1 MLTEK
6 ENLMRMYHG
15 EMPEFL
21 PRGGFTN
28 ARCSYFVDCKAPGYH
43 IDEFGVECQGKDGI
57 FDGTPIP
64 IAGRYVIHDIT
75 KWRDEL
81 KFPSLEGIDW
91 ETLAKKDLAHI
102 DRSQKGVT
110 MYYGKTFQRLMDFMG
125 FEEGLCAMFEEPDAV
140 YELFDALTDYHVEL
154 IKNLL
159 YYYKP
164 DSICIPDD
172 TATARAPFISVKTYR
187 ELVKPFHKR
196 IADVVLDSGAL
207 LEMHDCG
214 VCQDFIDDWLDLG
227 VCCWNPAQPQNDLP
241 AIKAKYGR
249 KLVIAGGWDS
259 QGPES
264 FPEYDDDL
272 FLEKLREYTDRMAPG
287 GGFIFTAHVSGNRD
301 DPMVQH
307 KNELVAKFY
316 NDYARSWYQTH

>member
-1 MLTEK
+1 MLTPK
-6 ENLMRMYHG
+6 ENLLRMYRG
-15 EMPEFL
+15 EMPEYL

-28 ARCSYFVDCKAPGYH
+28 VMCSGLVNVKAPGYH
-43 IDEFGVECQGKDGI
+43 KDEFGVEYDGKESV
-57 FDGTPIP
+57 FDGAPIP

-81 KFPSLEGIDW
+81 KIPTFDGFDW
-91 ETLAKKDLAHI
+91 EMLAKKDLENI
-102 DRSQKGVT
+102 DRSKTGVV

-125 FEEGLCAMFEEPDAV
+125 FEEGLCAMFEEPEECYA
-140 YELFDALTDYHVEL
+140 LFDAVTEYNVEL
-154 IKNLL
+154 IKNLVK
-159 YYYKP
+159 YYKP

-172 TATARAPFISVKTYR
+172 TATARAPFISLKAYR

-196 IADVVLDSGAL
+196 IAEVVLNAGVF

-214 VCQDFIDDWLDLG
+214 VCQDFIDDWLEIG
-227 VCCWNPAQPQNDLP
+227 VTSWNPAQPQNDLP

-249 KLVIAGGWDS
+249 KLILAGGWDS

-272 FLEKLREYTDRMAPG
+272 LLEKLKEYTDKMAPG
-287 GGFIFTAHVSGNRD
+287 GGFVWMAMVNGNRD
-301 DPMVQH
+301 DLLRQRKMD
-307 KNELVAKFY
+307 LIGKFY
-316 NDYARSWYQTH
+316 EEYARDWYQTH